1 MVTFVS
7 ATFAINMR
15 AFEAEIG
22 NCTITG
28 REAIEF
34 HPAGQIHP
42 KGAKRPRDEIDPRD
56 EIL

>member
-1 MVTFVS
+1 MCLTLSGKKFKI
-7 ATFAINMR
+7 FK
-15 AFEAEIG
+15 FFCELG